1 MHVEEENVSQHK
13 EVQGEVRLARET
25 ASWQNRLLA
34 WGAVVGYCALIYFLS
49 AQSNLN
55 LPKVVPA
62 SDKWAHL
69 IEYAVLGWLWTW
81 AARSSWP
88 ESAPRTILLSALV
101 FTLSYGVSDEW
112 HQSHVPGRSASTADV
127 GADMTGG
134 GLGAGGFLFWT
145 QTRMKKQR

>member
-13 EVQGEVRLARET
+13 EAQGKAKLARET

-34 WGAVVGYCALIYFLS
+34 WGAVAGYCALIYFLS

-55 LPKVVPA
+55 LPEGVP

-88 ESAPRTILLSALV
+88 DWTPRTMLLSALV

-112 HQSHVPGRSASTADV
+112 HQSQVPGRCASTADV
-127 GADMTGG
+127 GADVTGG
-134 GLGAGGFLFWT
+134 GLGGGGFLFWT
-145 QTRMKKQR
+145 RTRMKKHR

>member
-1 MHVEEENVSQHK
+1 MHVEEENVSQHR
-13 EVQGEVRLARET
+13 EAQGEAKLVGET
-25 ASWQNRLLA
+25 ASWQDRLLA
-34 WGAVVGYCALIYFLS
+34 WGAVASHCALIYFLS

-55 LPKVVPA
+55 LPEVVP

-88 ESAPRTILLSALV
+88 ASTPRTMLLSALV

-112 HQSHVPGRSASTADV
+112 HQSHVPGRCASTADV

-145 QTRMKKQR
+145 RTRMKKDR